1 MLQILDPAIQLDV
14 WDFAPEIAVKST
26 NLTCFQGGG
35 GGDLTGWGKFSET
48 RISTNTKYFFSHT
61 SRKSVMV
68 ITGNYHHHHHYHWS
82 PLDRRYR
89 YRKPGKSHTFIQMFS
104 MVSFQHAFLPFIF
117 KQCLTC
123 RSAYGVLLVLNYEP
137 LCISR
142 LDLILTTIQV
152 FQPFLLDFCVL
163 ICLLFVLFL
172 FLYFYIVM

>member
-1 MLQILDPAIQLDV
+1 
-14 WDFAPEIAVKST
+14 
-26 NLTCFQGGG
+26 
-35 GGDLTGWGKFSET
+35 
-48 RISTNTKYFFSHT
+48 
-61 SRKSVMV
+61 MV